1 MAASLSDMIPSVNHM
16 SQPRSIELF
25 SGAGLLGYAFRE
37 AGFHACLAVESDH
50 RARATYME
58 NVGADAISNDVRE
71 IPPGVRADILLAGPP
86 CQGFSTLGKGDHF
99 DERNSLSLCVADWA
113 SESLPSVVVIEN
125 VPPFLESRYW
135 AILKRRMS
143 KLGYAATQWTLNAA
157 DFGAPQLRV
166 RAFGILSRIGLPNKP
181 VPTVQRHLTVREAF
195 RGLSKKPAKSGLH
208 VAPEPG
214 ALALARFELIPE
226 RGDKRDVMKRAP
238 HLCPPSW
245 FRMGPQA
252 TDVWGRIDLDA
263 PANTLRCSFQNASK
277 GRYVHPTEN
286 RVLTLREGA
295 RLQGIPDDWQFHGD
309 RKSIARQIGNGVPLA
324 LGQAIAAEVI
334 RLFDSVQP
342 TQEHTVRSTVP
353 SSRSSAA
360 LAARLLGC

>member
-1 MAASLSDMIPSVNHM
+1 MILFVNHM
-16 SQPRSIELF
+16 NQPRSIELF

-37 AGFHACLAVESDH
+37 AGFHACLAIEADH
-50 RARATYME
+50 RARATYMQ
-58 NVGADAISNDVRE
+58 NVGADAIADDVRE
-71 IPPGVRADILLAGPP
+71 VRYGVRADILLAGPP

-113 SESLPSVVVIEN
+113 EASTPSVVVVEN

-143 KLGYAATQWTLNAA
+143 KLGYASTQWTLNAA

-166 RAFGILSRIGLPNKP
+166 RAFGIFSRIGLPDKP
-181 VPTVQRHLTVREAF
+181 VPTVQRHRTVREAF
-195 RGLSKKPAKSGLH
+195 RGLPKKPAKSGLH

-214 ALALARFELIPE
+214 ELALSRFEVIPE
-226 RGDKRDVMKRAP
+226 CGDKRDVMKRAP

-295 RLQGIPDDWQFHGD
+295 RLQGIPDDWKFHGD
-309 RKSIARQIGNGVPLA
+309 RNSIARQIGNGVPLA
-324 LGQAIAAEVI
+324 LGQAIAAEVA
-334 RLFDSVQP
+334 RLFEHPQP
-342 TQEHTVRSTVP
+342 AQATGVRVVAP
-353 SSRSSAA
+353 AGRSSSAS
-360 LAARLLGC
+360 AARPLAC